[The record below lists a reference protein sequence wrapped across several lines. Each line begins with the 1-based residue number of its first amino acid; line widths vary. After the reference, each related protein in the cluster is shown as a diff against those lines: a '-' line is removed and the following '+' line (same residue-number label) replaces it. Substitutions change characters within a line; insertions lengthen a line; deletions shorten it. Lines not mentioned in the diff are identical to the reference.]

1 MPDQLP
7 PNQSPESAEKNP
19 ELEALLLSLRRK
31 EGTWVEWGQAC
42 QRLQKG
48 GYKPQAIFEATGFEP
63 IHQNQIIVGAQVYQT
78 LLEVPASEAVVRY
91 FGERGS
97 DCLYE
102 FRILSPNARVEAA
115 TLTLEKKLDADDARA
130 AAKAV
135 KDFALVRQPPEAF
148 TKNPGDAVAY
158 QCWRV
163 ARLENDLQV
172 RSRLIAR
179 GLKFAYSATARKA
192 IEQLLTD
199 FTVTQELQAAP
210 LPVYRLE
217 SETEMP
223 RILPLLGPL
232 PLPVDKLEATSSV
245 EAIGA
250 FGILESKGDRTW
262 LALPGWQVLLK
273 ATQPVAFQCQSDG
286 LSAPLPN
293 KTVEEVIVVIDRD
306 QQQWDVNS
314 HFLVEEE
321 GQVTTQWFAEAP
333 EQDLLG
339 RVILV
344 VRPKKILDEGYT
356 KELWQIDE

>member
-1 MPDQLP
+1 MPDRPL
-7 PNQSPESAEKNP
+7 ESAEQRS
-19 ELEALLLSLRRK
+19 EFEALLLSLRRK
-31 EGTWVEWGQAC
+31 EGTWIDWGHAC

-48 GYKPQAIFEATGFEP
+48 GYNPQAIFEATGFEP

-78 LLEVPASEAVVRY
+78 LLDVPASDAVISY
-91 FGERGS
+91 FEQRGS

-102 FRILSPNARVEAA
+102 FRILSPGARVEAA
-115 TLTLEKKLDADDARA
+115 TLTLEKQLDADDAHT

-135 KDFALVRQPPEAF
+135 KDFALVRQPPAAF
-148 TKNPGDAVAY
+148 THNPGDAVAY

-163 ARLENDLQV
+163 ARLESDLQV

-179 GLKFAYSATARKA
+179 GLKFAHSDTARQA

-223 RILPLLGPL
+223 RILPLLGQL
-232 PLPVDKLEATSSV
+232 PLPAEALEADLLV
-245 EAIGA
+245 EAVGA
-250 FGILESKGDRTW
+250 FGILQSKGDRTW

-293 KTVEEVIVVIDRD
+293 KAVEEVIVVVDRD

-314 HFLVEEE
+314 HFLVEQE
-321 GQVTTQWFAEAP
+321 GQITAQWFANAP
-333 EQDLLG
+333 EQELLG

-344 VRPKKILDEGYT
+344 VRPKRILDEGYT

>member
-1 MPDQLP
+1 MSDRTSEAAD
-7 PNQSPESAEKNP
+7 PNA

-31 EGTWVEWGQAC
+31 QGTWVDWGQAC

-48 GYKPQAIFEATGFEP
+48 GYNPQTIFEATGFEP

-78 LLEVPASEAVVRY
+78 LQEVPASDQVLSY
-91 FGERGS
+91 FEQRGS

-102 FRILSPNARVEAA
+102 FRILSPIARVEAA
-115 TLTLEKKLDADDARA
+115 TLALDKKLDADDARA

-148 TKNPGDAVAY
+148 TTNPGDAVAY

-163 ARLENDLQV
+163 ARLESDLQV
-172 RSRLIAR
+172 RSRLIAK
-179 GLKFAYSATARKA
+179 GLKFAYSDTARQA

-223 RILPLLGPL
+223 RILPLLGQL
-232 PLPVDKLEATSSV
+232 PLPAAALEEVAFGETV
-245 EAIGA
+245 GA
-250 FGILESKGDRTW
+250 FGILESQGDRNW
-262 LALPGWQVLLK
+262 VALPGWQVLLK
-273 ATQPVAFQCQSDG
+273 AKQPIALTCQSDG

-293 KTVEEVIVVIDRD
+293 KAVEEVIVVVDLD

-314 HFLVEEE
+314 HFLVAQA
-321 GQVTTQWFAEAP
+321 GQVTTQWFAAAP

-339 RVILV
+339 RIILV
-344 VRPKKILDEGYT
+344 VRPKKILDEDYT

>member
-1 MPDQLP
+1 MSDR
-7 PNQSPESAEKNP
+7 SPEESAEKNP

-31 EGTWVEWGQAC
+31 EGNWVQWGQRC
-42 QRLQKG
+42 QRLQKE

-78 LLEVPASEAVVRY
+78 LVDAPAPDAVIGH
-91 FGERGS
+91 FEQRGS
-97 DCLYE
+97 DSLYE
-102 FRILSPNARVEAA
+102 FRILSPTARVEAA
-115 TLTLEKKLDADDARA
+115 TLVLEKKLDADDARA

-135 KDFALVRQPPEAF
+135 KDFALVRQPPDAF

-163 ARLENDLQV
+163 ARLESDLQA

-179 GLKFAYSATARKA
+179 GLKFAHSDTARKA

-199 FTVTQELQAAP
+199 FSVTQEVQAAP

-223 RILPLLGPL
+223 RILPVLGKL
-232 PLPVDKLEATSSV
+232 PFPADALEADSSLEV
-245 EAIGA
+245 MGA
-250 FGILESKGDRTW
+250 FGVLASKGDKNW
-262 LALPGWQVLLK
+262 VALPGWQVLLQ
-273 ATQPVAFQCQSDG
+273 ATQPIALLCQSDG

-293 KTVEEVIVVIDRD
+293 KTIEDVIVVVDRD

-314 HFLVEEE
+314 HFLVEHD
-321 GQVTTQWFAEAP
+321 GQITTQWFAEAP
-333 EQDLLG
+333 DIALLG